1 MKDCIFCKIAK
12 GEIPYWKIYE
22 DENFLAFLDI
32 NPFVEGHTLVI
43 PKKHYRWVWD
53 VPELGEYFAV
63 VRKIANHFQKVTG
76 DEFVASLIWGT
87 DVPHAH
93 IHLLPKPYDLKLF
106 ALGERKKLTSEE
118 AQKIIAKLSLNN
130 LNK

>member
-1 MKDCIFCKIAK
+1 MKSCIFCKIAK
-12 GEIPYWKIYE
+12 GEIPCWKIYE
-22 DENFLAFLDI
+22 DKNFLAFLDI

-43 PKKHYRWVWD
+43 PKKHYHWVWD
-53 VPELGEYFAV
+53 LPDPGEYFAV

-106 ALGERKKLTSEE
+106 ALGERGKLTPEKASELVS
-118 AQKIIAKLSLNN
+118 KLKLE
-130 LNK
+130 

>member
-1 MKDCIFCKIAK
+1 MGNCIFCKIAQ
-12 GEIPYWKIYE
+12 GEIPCWKIYE
-22 DENFLAFLDI
+22 DKEFLAFLDI

-53 VPELGEYFAV
+53 VPELEGYFEV
-63 VRKIANHFQKVTG
+63 VRKIANHFQKVMG
-76 DEFVASLIWGT
+76 DEFVASLIWGL

-106 ALGERKKLTSEE
+106 VLGERKKLTPQE
-118 AQKIIAKLSLNN
+118 AQKIIAKLG
-130 LNK
+130 LNKE